1 MTLQDK
7 LFVENSKSY
16 WIQLSKEVL
25 NNNQTEELV
34 GLFLG
39 KDKRIA
45 QRAAAIVMTL
55 ADIESELFAPYMH
68 ILIKQLHHNP
78 TETQKRNIVRIV
90 DFVEIPTTL
99 EVEIMNFCF
108 QYLENPKE
116 SIAVRAFSMRV
127 LGKLYSKY
135 PEIKEELKTFVEMN
149 LEQNPSPGIVNCGNK
164 ILKSLKNKI
173 L

>member
-1 MTLQDK
+1 LTLQDK
-7 LFVENSKSY
+7 LFIENSKSY

-25 NNNQTEELV
+25 NENQMEELV

-39 KDKRIA
+39 KDKRMA

-68 ILIKQLHHNP
+68 ILIKQLRHNP

-127 LGKLYSKY
+127 LGKLHSKY
-135 PEIKEELKTFVEMN
+135 PEIKEELKTLVEMN
-149 LEQNPSPGIVNCGNK
+149 LDHNPSPGIINCGNK